1 MLPNFIYGSYTG
13 LAVTVFGLVP
23 TITAMFGK
31 SILPS
36 LPKAVPKTRK
46 LLVPIFKG
54 GKKVYEEP
62 SLKEI
67 RDYCLRQT
75 DTLWDEVKRF
85 ENPHKYY
92 VDLSKNLWAER
103 NGLIEKFK
111 GIK

>member
-1 MLPNFIYGSYTG
+1 MTRISPGREKKENF
-13 LAVTVFGLVP
+13 V
-23 TITAMFGK
+23 
-31 SILPS
+31 
-36 LPKAVPKTRK
+36 TRK

-92 VDLSKNLWAER
+92 VDLSKIFGRKETVL
-103 NGLIEKFK
+103 
-111 GIK
+111 